1 MKKAEIL
8 DAATAVFLRYGYRK
22 TSMDDLARAAG
33 LSRQGLYLHF
43 RTKNVLFQ
51 AVVEH
56 AVATTRAAA
65 RAALDSDGCT
75 LAERLTGALT
85 ALHGP
90 AAASV
95 HELLGTPPLD
105 PVRREV
111 SAGIADLLR
120 RNGIETLWQETG
132 VTADD
137 LAEHL
142 LAVAAGA
149 GQPGDERVL
158 AVAVRVVTRAALT
171 PP

>member
-43 RTKNVLFQ
+43 RTKEALFH
-51 AVVEH
+51 AVVEY
-56 AVATTRAAA
+56 AVAATRAAA
-65 RAALDSDGCT
+65 SAALADEGRT
-75 LAERLTGALT
+75 LTARLTGALA

-90 AAASV
+90 SAASV

-105 PVRREV
+105 PVHRDV
-111 SAGIADLLR
+111 AAGIADLLR
-120 RNGIETLWQETG
+120 HNGIDALWQETG
-132 VTADD
+132 VAAAE

-142 LAVAAGA
+142 LVVAAGA
-149 GQPGDERVL
+149 GQTSDDAERVL
-158 AVAVRVVTRAALT
+158 AVAVRIVTRTTA
-171 PP
+171 

>member
-1 MKKAEIL
+1 MKQAEIL

-43 RTKNVLFQ
+43 RTKEALFH

-56 AVATTRAAA
+56 AVAATRAAA
-65 RAALDSDGCT
+65 RAALDGDGFT
-75 LAERLTGALT
+75 LAERLTGALA

-95 HELLGTPPLD
+95 HELLGAPLLD
-105 PVRREV
+105 PVRREASV
-111 SAGIADLLR
+111 GIADLLR
-120 RNGIETLWQETG
+120 HDGIDALWQGTG
-132 VTADD
+132 VTAAD

-142 LAVAAGA
+142 LVVAAGA
-149 GQPGDERVL
+149 GQPCEERLL
-158 AVAVRVVTRAALT
+158 AVAVRIVTRGALT

>member
-1 MKKAEIL
+1 
-8 DAATAVFLRYGYRK
+8 
-22 TSMDDLARAAG
+22 
-33 LSRQGLYLHF
+33 
-43 RTKNVLFQ
+43 
-51 AVVEH
+51 
-56 AVATTRAAA
+56 
-65 RAALDSDGCT
+65 
-75 LAERLTGALT
+75 
-85 ALHGP
+85 
-90 AAASV
+90 V
-95 HELLGTPPLD
+95 HELLGTPRLD

-120 RNGIETLWQETG
+120 RNGIEILWQETG

-149 GQPGDERVL
+149 GRPGDERVL